1 MAKKQ
6 ELNRK
11 EYLKLKKMDHADMAD
26 YINAVYQRG
35 FDEAQKE
42 FVKTEQSIEDIKAAV
57 EEVLNNI
64 PGIGAK
70 RKELIMQGLE
80 ERIG

>member
-1 MAKKQ
+1 MAIK

-11 EYLKLKKMDHADMAD
+11 EYLKLKKMDHADMSD
-26 YINAVYQRG
+26 YINAVYQKG
-35 FDEAQKE
+35 YEEAHKE
-42 FVKTEQSIEDIKAAV
+42 FVKTEQSIEKIKAAV

-64 PGIGAK
+64 PGIGVK
-70 RKELIMQGLE
+70 RKELIMQGLK

>member
-1 MAKKQ
+1 MVKKQ

-11 EYLKLKKMDHADMAD
+11 EYLKIKKMDHADMAD
-26 YINAVYQRG
+26 YINAVYQIG
-35 FDEAQKE
+35 FDEAHKE
-42 FVKTEQSIEDIKAAV
+42 FVKTEQSIEKIKAAV
-57 EEVLNNI
+57 EEVLDNI
-64 PGIGAK
+64 SGIGAK

>member
-11 EYLKLKKMDHADMAD
+11 EYLKLKKMDHTDMAD
-26 YINAVYQRG
+26 YINAVYQKG
-35 FDEAQKE
+35 YEEAQKE
-42 FVKTEQSIEDIKAAV
+42 ISKSQKSFEDYKAAV

-64 PGIGAK
+64 QGIGAK

-80 ERIG
+80 DRIG

>member
-26 YINAVYQRG
+26 YINAVYQIG

-57 EEVLNNI
+57 EEVLDNI
-64 PGIGAK
+64 SGIGAK
-70 RKELIMQGLE
+70 RKELIMQGLV

>member
-26 YINAVYQRG
+26 YINAVYQKG
-35 FDEAQKE
+35 YEEAQKE
-42 FVKTEQSIEDIKAAV
+42 ISKSQKSFEDYKAAV
-57 EEVLNNI
+57 EEVLENI
-64 PGIGAK
+64 SGIGAK
-70 RKELIMQGLE
+70 RKELIMQGVE